1 MITYNRINIFASV
14 SDSNLGHFMIRCSR
28 YGHDLIG
35 YTNDCALYDAIA
47 NQFFTDWTEDE
58 AARQALWLT
67 GADDEI
73 NFKVE
78 EMRDKFDGGVA
89 TWNADP
95 FCIEGDAGEEVLRHI
110 AEKGY
115 EEDDEPNPAQL
126 DIDDD
131 DADDWKF
138 YKSGEL
144 TFAVMK

>member
-1 MITYNRINIFASV
+1 MITYNNINIFASL
-14 SDSNLGHFMIRCSR
+14 SNSHLGHYMIRCSR
-28 YGHDLIG
+28 YGYDLTG
-35 YTNDCALYDAIA
+35 YTNDGGLYDAIS
-47 NQFFTDWTEDE
+47 NEDESEYTAEE
-58 AARQALWLT
+58 AARMAMSLT

-95 FCIEGDAGEEVLRHI
+95 FCIEGEAGEEVLRHI
-110 AEKGY
+110 AENGY

-126 DIDDD
+126 DIEEDEMW
-131 DADDWKF
+131 DWKY